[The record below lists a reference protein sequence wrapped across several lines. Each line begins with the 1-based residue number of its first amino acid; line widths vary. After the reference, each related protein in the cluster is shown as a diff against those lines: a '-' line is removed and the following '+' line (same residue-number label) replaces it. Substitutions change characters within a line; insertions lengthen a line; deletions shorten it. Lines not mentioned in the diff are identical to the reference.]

1 MTLASDSAAS
11 MSGCAAGGVASSGA
25 LIVNADDWGRSRETT
40 DRTLECWERG
50 SISSVSAMVFMED
63 SVRAAAL
70 ARERGIDAGLHLNF
84 TTPFSTVS
92 CPAMLREHQHGIA
105 RRLLRHRLAQMIFY
119 PDLIRSFE
127 YVVSAQLDEF
137 HRLYETAPRRLD
149 GHHHMHLCANV
160 LWGGLLPGG
169 TIVRRSFSFDRGEKS
184 WANRFYR
191 RAVDYSLARR
201 HFLPDFL
208 FSLMPLEPEV
218 RLERIFSLAHRFVVE
233 VETHPINLREHQFLT
248 EGEIVRWVSGR
259 PIADHFGPIGFETA
273 SSTSLR

>member
-1 MTLASDSAAS
+1 MILVSNSARF
-11 MSGCAAGGVASSGA
+11 MSGGAADGVVSSGA
-25 LIVNADDWGRSRETT
+25 LIINADDWGRGRETT

-84 TTPFSTVS
+84 TTPFSKA
-92 CPAMLREHQHGIA
+92 CYPAMLQQHQHRIA
-105 RRLLRHRLAQMIFY
+105 RRLRRHRLAQLMFY
-119 PDLIRSFE
+119 PELIRSFE

-137 HRLYETAPRRLD
+137 RSLYGTAPRRLD

-160 LWGGLLPGG
+160 LLGGLLPRG

-184 WANRFYR
+184 CANRFYR
-191 RAVDYSLARR
+191 RAVDYVLARR
-201 HFLPDFL
+201 HSLADFF

-218 RLERIFSLAHRFVVE
+218 RLERIFSLGHQFVVE

-248 EGEIVRWVSGR
+248 GGEIVRWVSDC
-259 PIADHFGPIGFETA
+259 PIAGHYGGTVDG
-273 SSTSLR
+273 